1 MKLTVIAVIDLMA
14 VILNSNVMMKEMVVA
29 LMKIV
34 DLLLLKAIVMV
45 PRVEMP
51 RAKLKVTWTVI
62 RIVILTAKN
71 KIKLT

>member
-14 VILNSNVMMKEMVVA
+14 VILKSNLMMKEMVVA

-34 DLLLLKAIVMV
+34 DLLSLKAIVV
-45 PRVEMP
+45 EPRVEMP

>member
-14 VILNSNVMMKEMVVA
+14 VILKNNVMMKEMVVA

-34 DLLLLKAIVMV
+34 GLLSLKAIVMV
-45 PRVEMP
+45 QRVEMP